1 MAFDVEDERRFM
13 RLESS
18 IESMVRRSEER
29 DKREEEEKREA
40 KKKEEEEKREKAKR
54 EEEEKRE
61 AKKKEEAKRE
71 EEKRKAAKKAKDH
84 DEPDGDEGDDEED
97 EDEEARKERYARSDR
112 EEAQRRE
119 KAGEKDEDE
128 ETREARHAKEDEE
141 EEAKRSVK
149 MTSRSALN
157 AEIVRLTMEN
167 ASLRQNRNVVSIET
181 RVESAIRRGVIT
193 KAQKR
198 WALSNP
204 RAFTTLESQFK
215 SNTGEHFEPGTVTQT
230 RGGAK
235 RTVSDLTVTERHMCR
250 QLNVTPEAYLK
261 SLDEKPLGQTLV
273 DANPDIPADKT
284 AFGK

>member
-13 RLESS
+13 RLESQVTDFVTR
-18 IESMVRRSEER
+18 MEER
-29 DKREEEEKREA
+29 SKREEEEKREAKKREEEEKREA
-40 KKKEEEEKREKAKR
+40 KKK

-71 EEKRKAAKKAKDH
+71 EEKRKAAKKAKDKE
-84 DEPDGDEGDDEED
+84 DDKDDPDDEED
-97 EDEEARKERYARSDR
+97 EEDEEARKERYARSDR

-119 KAGEKDEDE
+119 KAGEEDEDE
-128 ETREARHAKEDEE
+128 EKREARHAKEDEE

-157 AEIVRLTMEN
+157 SEIVRLTMEN

-181 RVESAIRRGVIT
+181 RVESAIKRSIIT

-215 SNTGEHFEPGTVTQT
+215 SNVGEHFEPGTPT
-230 RGGAK
+230 
-235 RTVSDLTVTERHMCR
+235 S
-250 QLNVTPEAYLK
+250 
-261 SLDEKPLGQTLV
+261 KPARASAT
-273 DANPDIPADKT
+273 
-284 AFGK
+284 